1 MVFKS
6 FFLPSYRLPGKF
18 FLYFATA
25 MNLLLSPYKLPN
37 DLLCIESL
45 HITRDKKG
53 ISITNL
59 EPDATE
65 LRKHFPDLPKPAR
78 DALIFFTKQ
87 QIIDTRQAIER
98 LSFTGSSSIPD
109 KNVVSIALLRK
120 AHEKLLQ
127 LKPFFALVKWHHK
140 TKQENG
146 HFKTEPCQW
155 STFRPVLQF
164 RVVKEEQQLNIEC
177 RVQIANGD
185 FPITACRRRS
195 FLLEHSNEYFLLTW
209 KDYQTLN
216 WLAEQKLP
224 ADPEW
229 FRTNILSRLDAD
241 YTVNSKDAMDATIID
256 VVAHPRVLL
265 SEISQSFLVMTPQ
278 WSYDGFI
285 QEGPWK
291 EQTEIQQQGN
301 SYLLLRNK
309 ESEDQLRL
317 QLEALHPN
325 FSKQLN
331 GYYYLSFAEAQ
342 KKQWFAKAYH
352 KLLDSG
358 IDVIGMDMLQHFRYS
373 AEKIATEFNIVE
385 KSEQNFLVLLR
396 VNFGKEE
403 VPITDLQK
411 MLLAGQKA
419 VLLKDGSLGLITD
432 EWLQQYGS
440 LIKHGRVEKKH
451 LRVGHW
457 IAFDSQLNQYQQW
470 MKKEWW
476 QKWKSCMQPGSEP
489 VYSIPM
495 TVNVKEFRPYQQKG
509 YDWLRLLAEAGA
521 GACLADDMGL
531 GKTLQTICL
540 LAARMEE
547 YPGMP
552 SLVVCPSSLLYN
564 WQQELNRF
572 APSLPLVIYHGPARN
587 AGMLTKVSGQVII
600 TSYGTLRSDLEHF
613 QPLFFDSIIADE
625 SHTIKNP
632 ASLISRAIVE
642 LRGRIRVALSGTP
655 VMNNTFDLYGQF
667 SFLLPG
673 MFGSREFFKREY
685 ADPIDRLGD
694 TEKIKALQKLT
705 APFLLRRTK
714 EQVAP
719 ELPEKTESILWC
731 EMDSDQRFAY
741 ESIRDNIRS
750 NLFLEIGQKGLTS
763 GKLSVLHGIMKLRQ
777 VCNSCELVK
786 DEDVF
791 VYESVKTKVLLEEL
805 RSITLTSKVL
815 VFSQFTGMLDLLGR
829 DLEATHLPFYRLDG
843 STPAAT
849 RQELVNQFN
858 DDENAPRIFLLS
870 LKAGNAG
877 LNLTA
882 ADYVFLFDPWWNKAV
897 EQQAIDRTHR
907 IGQTKKVFA
916 YRMLCRDSI
925 EEKIHILQQRKAKL
939 SEELVGSD
947 DNSFIQT
954 LTQEDLAF
962 LFS

>member
-1 MVFKS
+1 
-6 FFLPSYRLPGKF
+6 
-18 FLYFATA
+18 
-25 MNLLLSPYKLPN
+25 MNLLLSPYKLSN

-45 HITRDKKG
+45 HISRDKKG
-53 ISITNL
+53 ISITNV
-59 EPDATE
+59 EPDAGE

-78 DALIFFTKQ
+78 DALVFFTKQ
-87 QIIDTRQAIER
+87 QVIETRQAIER
-98 LSFTGSSSIPD
+98 LSGAGAD
-109 KNVVSIALLRK
+109 KTVISTAMLRK
-120 AHEKLLQ
+120 AHEKMTQ
-127 LKPFFALVKWHHK
+127 LKPFFASVKWHHK
-140 TKQENG
+140 TKQANG
-146 HFKTEPCQW
+146 NFKTEQCQL
-155 STFRPVLQF
+155 STFRPVLRFDVIKQD
-164 RVVKEEQQLNIEC
+164 QQLAIEC
-177 RVQIANGD
+177 YIQITSGD
-185 FPITACRRRS
+185 FPFAAFRRNG

-209 KDYQTLN
+209 KDYQTLH
-216 WLAEQKLP
+216 WLSGQTLP

-229 FRTNILSRLDAD
+229 FRSNILSRLDGD
-241 YTVNSKDAMDATIID
+241 YSVNSKEAMDVTAID
-256 VVAHPRVLL
+256 VMPVPRVLL
-265 SEISQSFLVMTPQ
+265 SEISGSFLVMTPQ

-291 EQTEIQQQGN
+291 EQVDIQQGGV

-309 ESEDQLRL
+309 EAEEKLR
-317 QLEALHPN
+317 QELEALHPN

-331 GYYYLSFAEAQ
+331 GYYYLSFADAL

-352 KLLDSG
+352 KLLDNG
-358 IDVIGMDMLQHFRYS
+358 IDVAGMDMLKHFRYS
-373 AEKIATEFNIVE
+373 AEKIATEFSIVE
-385 KSEQNFLVLLR
+385 KSEQYFLILLR
-396 VNFGKEE
+396 VSFGKEE
-403 VPITDLQK
+403 VPVNELQK

-432 EWLQQYGS
+432 EWMQQYGS

-457 IAFDSQLNQYQQW
+457 IAFDGQLNLDHQW
-470 MKKEWW
+470 MKKDWW
-476 QKWKSCMQPGSEP
+476 QKWKTYMQPDSEP
-489 VYSIPM
+489 IYSIPA
-495 TVNVKEFRPYQQKG
+495 TVNVAAFRPYQQKG
-509 YDWLRLLAEAGA
+509 YDWLRLLAEAGS

-564 WQQELNRF
+564 WQQELTRF
-572 APSLPLVIYHGPARN
+572 APALPIIMYHGSSRN
-587 AGMLTKVSGQVII
+587 TAMLTNAAGQVII
-600 TSYGTLRSDLEHF
+600 TSYGTLRSDPEHF
-613 QPLFFDSIIADE
+613 QSILFDCIVADE

-632 ASLISRAIVE
+632 GSLISRAIVE
-642 LRGRIRVALSGTP
+642 LKSRIRVALSGTP

-667 SFLLPG
+667 AFLMPG

-685 ADPIDRLGD
+685 ADPIDRMGD

-714 EQVAP
+714 GQVAP

-731 EMDSDQRFAY
+731 EMDNDQRFAY

-750 NLFLEIGQKGLTS
+750 NLFTEIQQKGLSS

-791 VYESVKTKVLLEEL
+791 AYESVKTKVLLEEL

-829 DLEATHLPFYRLDG
+829 DLQAAHLPFLRLDG
-843 STPAAT
+843 STAAAT
-849 RQELVNQFN
+849 RQDLVNQFN
-858 DDENAPRIFLLS
+858 DDENSPRIFLLS

-925 EEKIHILQQRKAKL
+925 EEKIHVLQQRKAKL

-947 DNSFIQT
+947 DNGFIQA
-954 LTQEDLAF
+954 LTEEDLAF